1 MSDIPSVFFNPMHG
15 TVTPSFGV
23 MDLAFTEQV
32 ASVREAFKICLV
44 VTAFDE
50 PKSSKVVFE
59 ELINVSVRI
68 SFTEV
73 LQVFLI

>member
-15 TVTPSFGV
+15 TATPSFGV

-44 VTAFDE
+44 ITAFDE
-50 PKSSKVVFE
+50 PNSSKVVLE
-59 ELINVSVRI
+59 ELVNISVR
-68 SFTEV
+68 SFSY
-73 LQVFLI
+73 